1 MSQPQTKFTIGVS
14 RQLLNEDLTAVIP
27 EFDFTP
33 LLENP
38 AIELTTLAAVGGG
51 DLRSADIEHL
61 DAVILFLER
70 VTSDTVSSSSRTAVF
85 ARYGVGFDTLDV
97 EACNQAGI
105 AIAIAPAGVCRPV
118 ATTVI
123 ALMLALSLNLRKK
136 DELVRSGGASWAA
149 KSELNGMGLVGRTLG
164 IVGLGNIG
172 AEVARLAAPFDMNL
186 IAHDPFISAET
197 AAAVGVKLVSLQE
210 VFTESDV
217 LSLNCPLSPETTGL
231 VDARHLSLMK
241 PTSYLINTARGPV
254 VDEQALIEALQGG
267 VIAGAGLDVFEKEPP
282 DDNNPLLSMPQ
293 VILSPHALCFTDQC
307 MAGLGAADVEA
318 CLGVMSGTAPRNLA
332 NPAVV
337 DSPEFK
343 KRMDALRQRFA

>member
-1 MSQPQTKFTIGVS
+1 MCI
-14 RQLLNEDLTAVIP
+14 RD
-27 EFDFTP
+27 
-33 LLENP
+33 
-38 AIELTTLAAVGGG
+38 
-51 DLRSADIEHL
+51 R
-61 DAVILFLER
+61 
-70 VTSDTVSSSSRTAVF
+70 
-85 ARYGVGFDTLDV
+85 
-97 EACNQAGI
+97 
-105 AIAIAPAGVCRPV
+105 
-118 ATTVI
+118 
-123 ALMLALSLNLRKK
+123 
-136 DELVRSGGASWAA
+136 
-149 KSELNGMGLVGRTLG
+149 G

-282 DDNNPLLSMPQ
+282 DDDNPLLSMPQ

-307 MAGLGAADVEA
+307 MAGLGVADVEA

-332 NPAVV
+332 NPAVL

-343 KRMDALRQRFA
+343 KRMDALRQRFS